1 MTNDCFIGI
10 DLGGTRIKGVAISKD
25 GSILGQQYTPTGDE
39 AGQPW
44 KAAVRDTVETL
55 RKSIDANEVRV
66 GISAPGIPAADN
78 RSIDTMPGRLQGLEH
93 FDWTDYLQ
101 VPAWVANDAIAAMAA
116 EARFGEAKDVRHAIL
131 LTLGTGVGGAIL
143 IDGKIHQGAF
153 QKAGHLGH
161 MTVDHAGETDIC
173 GLPGSLED
181 AIGNCTVCKRSMGR
195 YQFTHELLDDYR
207 SGDAFATWL
216 WLDSVRKLAVS
227 LAGLTNILSPEKIIL
242 GGGITEAG
250 DALFGPLAQFMDRYE
265 WRTGGH
271 RASICRARFGDMA
284 GAIGAAGFA
293 MMHAEQSDH
302 HTHHPVNPN
311 QALS

>member
-10 DLGGTRIKGVAISKD
+10 DLGGTRIKGVAIDST
-25 GSILGQQYTPTGDE
+25 GNILAQQYTPTADE

-44 KAAVRDTVETL
+44 KAAVRQTVDSL
-55 RKSIDANEVRV
+55 RKSIGEKDVLI

-93 FDWTDYLQ
+93 FIWANYLQ
-101 VPAWVANDAIAAMAA
+101 APAWVANDAIAAMAA
-116 EARFGEAKDVRHAIL
+116 EARFGEAKGVRHAIL
-131 LTLGTGVGGAIL
+131 LTLGTGVGGAVL

-161 MTVDHAGETDIC
+161 MTVDHAGEPDIC

-181 AIGNCTVCKRSMGR
+181 AIGNCTVGKRSLGR
-195 YQFTHELLDDYR
+195 YAFTHELLDDYR
-207 SGDAFATWL
+207 KGDAFATWL

-250 DALFGPLAQFMDRYE
+250 DALFGPLEQFMDRYE

-271 RASICRARFGDMA
+271 RAVICRARFGDMA

-293 MMHAEQSDH
+293 MM
-302 HTHHPVNPN
+302 
-311 QALS
+311 QAGR

>member
-1 MTNDCFIGI
+1 MTKDCFIGI
-10 DLGGTRIKGVAISKD
+10 DLGGTRIKGVAID
-25 GSILGQQYTPTGDE
+25 REGNILDQLYTPTGDE

-44 KAAVRDTVETL
+44 KEAVRATVDTL
-55 RKSIDANEVRV
+55 RKSIGENTVLV

-93 FDWTDYLQ
+93 FDWSAYLQ

-116 EARFGEAKDVRHAIL
+116 EVRFGEAKDVRHAIL

-143 IDGKIHQGAF
+143 FDGKIYQGAF

-161 MTVDHAGETDIC
+161 MSVDHAGEPDIC

-181 AIGNCTVCKRSMGR
+181 AIGNCTIGKRSLGR
-195 YQFTHELLDDYR
+195 YAFTHELLEDYR
-207 SGDAFATWL
+207 KGDAFATWL

-250 DALFGPLAQFMDRYE
+250 DALFGPIAQFMDRYE
-265 WRTGGH
+265 WRTGGN
-271 RASICRARFGDMA
+271 RVTICRARFGDMA

-293 MMHAEQSDH
+293 MM
-302 HTHHPVNPN
+302 
-311 QALS
+311 QANR